1 VFSVFLAF
9 PFSRSQV
16 SYVLDTEDLFHRK
29 KGLRAAGGRV
39 AGKKKARVEKFHKWV
54 ESKTGA
60 AAAPQPEPQAE
71 LD

>member
-1 VFSVFLAF
+1 M
-9 PFSRSQV
+9 
-16 SYVLDTEDLFHRK
+16 LDTEDLFHRK

-60 AAAPQPEPQAE
+60 AAAPQPEPQAK